1 MAHCYICKFIFLSAR
16 IASLSTVIN
25 WGTSFVVTKFFDQ
38 IQDALG
44 IWWCYWIFAIVC
56 GVGFVFVFLLLP
68 ETKGKS
74 VEEIENYFGV
84 PREDSEEKK
93 SKELQQKM

>member
-1 MAHCYICKFIFLSAR
+1 MSNFILAR

-25 WGTSFVVTKFFDQ
+25 WGTSFVVTKFFES
-38 IQDALG
+38 IQNALG

-56 GVGFVFVFLLLP
+56 AVGFVFVFLLLP

-84 PREDSEEKK
+84 PREDNSEKK
-93 SKELQQKM
+93 SKEVQQKL